1 MAVSRHPDI
10 HLALSQQRRVILYGA
25 SFVGRSQ
32 GETVGQPIHASDDT
46 LFSVHPDC
54 GHVYDFIFSLS
65 RPLSF
70 RTFEAGQ
77 VA

>member
-25 SFVGRSQ
+25 SFVSRSQ
-32 GETVGQPIHASDDT
+32 GAGIDQPVYAGYDT
-46 LFSVHPDC
+46 LFSVRPDC